1 MRLSSLAT
9 VIHKFS
15 ALDRMSILEHAL
27 KIGVAKPA
35 ENAAE
40 LNEKLSIVPSRLTG
54 KPKSRVKTEN

>member
-1 MRLSSLAT
+1 
-9 VIHKFS
+9 
-15 ALDRMSILEHAL
+15 MSILERAL